1 MAGTL
6 VNRHAADA
14 DRTAMQSK
22 EPRRRNT
29 AMNEKPIMQSKLAV
43 WTFCR
48 HAHPV
53 AAGPGA
59 IDGSESTKVRCYEN
73 SLQSFSYVHVTAH
86 PVVAGPGAIDGSKSA
101 GTRPREAACAVGS
114 GADAGADA
122 FGIGCPGDGNAVHSS
137 LLRTMG

>member
-6 VNRHAADA
+6 VDRHAADA

-29 AMNEKPIMQSKLAV
+29 TMNEKPVMQSKLAV

-59 IDGSESTKVRCYEN
+59 VDGSEATKVQFHEN
-73 SLQSFSYVHVTAH
+73 SLQSFSHV
-86 PVVAGPGAIDGSKSA
+86 
-101 GTRPREAACAVGS
+101 
-114 GADAGADA
+114 
-122 FGIGCPGDGNAVHSS
+122 F
-137 LLRTMG
+137 M